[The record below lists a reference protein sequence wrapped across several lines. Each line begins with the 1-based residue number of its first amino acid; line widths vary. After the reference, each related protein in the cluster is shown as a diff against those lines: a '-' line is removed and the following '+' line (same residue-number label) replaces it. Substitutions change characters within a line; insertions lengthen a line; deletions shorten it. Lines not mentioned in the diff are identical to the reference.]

1 MKNNQ
6 CFCQMWSLIPRNT
19 EVSTLNSCI
28 ASILKQWTC
37 HIWPDAPFW
46 FIMMVL
52 REQIQAF
59 WQSPIDHHSIYWLY
73 FFLLADTLD
82 VDKSLGWVEF
92 EGLRSC
98 QMWVFNKFDWIF
110 HKFTENGEFYIVWFL
125 ALTRMIETPAFWGD
139 FGNILAVLKW
149 FGHVKLFCV

>member
-1 MKNNQ
+1 MFLPNMISYPAKY
-6 CFCQMWSLIPRNT
+6 WSKYIEFMYSFNFEAVNLPYLTWCTVLVHNDGPKRT
-19 EVSTLNSCI
+19 DTST
-28 ASILKQWTC
+28 
-37 HIWPDAPFW
+37 
-46 FIMMVL
+46 
-52 REQIQAF
+52 

-73 FFLLADTLD
+73 FLLLADTLD
-82 VDKSLGWVEF
+82 VDRSLGWVEF

-125 ALTRMIETPAFWGD
+125 ALTGMIETPAFWGD

>member
-1 MKNNQ
+1 MLLPNVISYPATY
-6 CFCQMWSLIPRNT
+6 WSKYIEFMYSFNFEAVNLPYLTWCTVLVHNDGPKRT
-19 EVSTLNSCI
+19 DS
-28 ASILKQWTC
+28 SILAIANWS
-37 HIWPDAPFW
+37 PFHLLA
-46 FIMMVL
+46 I
-52 REQIQAF
+52 
-59 WQSPIDHHSIYWLY
+59 

-110 HKFTENGEFYIVWFL
+110 HKSTENEEFYIVWFL
-125 ALTRMIETPAFWGD
+125 ALTGMIETPAFWGD